1 MKSLLKW
8 GILSVF
14 SVSMM
19 MGTTACSDDDPN
31 YNDVT
36 PPEVEA
42 VASTIGGI
50 VSEKSGNVVTGAQ
63 VTLTDSKAGTQST
76 QTDTDGVYL
85 FEDVQPGTYTV
96 TVEANG
102 KVSETSTITVEES
115 EYMQRYI
122 WNISLASDERAQVAV
137 SATETTST
145 NFSTETLKGNEVATV
160 DVTATVPANAVA
172 GVEEG
177 QEVVIGIKPVYSIA
191 GAERSTNVLSRA
203 TAETLLTGS
212 ELSCN
217 VEGAT
222 LDKAIE
228 LRMDVGEELVSGAE
242 VRKYKDGKWTTV
254 DWTADGTDIVVEA
267 EEFATYGVFI
277 NISYTLKDSQQ
288 AVTFEQSVWDNLYGS
303 KEMNIAS
310 ATYSF
315 KGGTEVTTTATDK
328 LTGLLVEKLT
338 QLYSSASTTV
348 TREYPLN
355 VTLPIG
361 TKLEISGSQ
370 TITNATITGL
380 GKSASI
386 TNYGDVTIKV
396 TTSNREHTGSSN

>member
-76 QTDTDGVYL
+76 QTDADGVYL

-96 TVEANG
+96 TVEAEG
-102 KVSETSTITVEES
+102 KVSEASTITVEES
-115 EYMQRYI
+115 AYTQRYI
-122 WNISLASDERAQVAV
+122 WNISLASDEMAQVAV

-145 NFSTETLKGNEVATV
+145 NLSTETLKGNEVATV
-160 DVTATVPANAVA
+160 DVTATVPANAVS

-177 QEVVIGIKPVYSIA
+177 REVMIGIKPVYSIA

-203 TAETLLTGS
+203 TAETLLAGS

-222 LDKAIE
+222 LNEAIE
-228 LRMDVGEELVSGAE
+228 LRMNVGEELVSGAE

-254 DWTADGTDIVVEA
+254 DWKADGTNIVVEA
-267 EEFATYGVFI
+267 EEFATYGIFI
-277 NISYTLKDSQQ
+277 DISYTLKDQQ
-288 AVTFEQSVWDNLYGS
+288 QPVSFTQSVWDNLYGS
-303 KEMNIAS
+303 KEMNVAS
-310 ATYSF
+310 ASYSF
-315 KGGTEVTTTATDK
+315 KSGTEISTTASDK
-328 LTGLLVEKLT
+328 LTGLLVEKLA
-338 QLYSSASTTV
+338 QLYAAASTTV
-348 TREYPLN
+348 TRDYPLN

-361 TKLEISGSQ
+361 TKLEIS
-370 TITNATITGL
+370 ATQKVTTASISGL
-380 GKSASI
+380 GKSATI
-386 TNYGDVTIKV
+386 THYGDVTIKV
-396 TTSNREHTGSSN
+396 DASNRAHTGSSN